1 MHPVQVLVGSPVISR
16 RRLRRQPGEP
26 LDTHSNMQII
36 LVLAC
41 VSAAWAAPQHYPY
54 AHAPLL
60 HAPIAVH
67 APVAVAEPV
76 SYPRYAFNYG
86 VKDPYTGD
94 IKSQQ
99 EERDGDVVKGSYSLV
114 EPDGSTRT
122 VSYSADDHNGFNA
135 VVHKTGHAV
144 HPVAVAPVAH
154 YAAAPAIALPHYLH

>member
-1 MHPVQVLVGSPVISR
+1 MW
-16 RRLRRQPGEP
+16 
-26 LDTHSNMQII
+26 I
-36 LVLAC
+36 LVLLAYVGSA
-41 VSAAWAAPQHYPY
+41 VSLPQYY

-60 HAPIAVH
+60 HAPVAVAH

-76 SYPRYAFNYG
+76 AYPKYAFNYG
-86 VKDPYTGD
+86 VKDPHTGD

-122 VSYSADDHNGFNA
+122 VSYAADDHNGFNA

-154 YAAAPAIALPHYLH
+154 YAAAPALAVSHYG